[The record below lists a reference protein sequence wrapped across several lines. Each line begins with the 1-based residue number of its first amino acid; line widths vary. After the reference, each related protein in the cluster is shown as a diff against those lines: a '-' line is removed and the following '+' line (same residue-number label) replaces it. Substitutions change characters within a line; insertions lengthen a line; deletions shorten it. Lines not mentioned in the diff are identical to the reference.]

1 MSGLKN
7 LKLQKESRLPK
18 ISVDIVSAEPL
29 KRLTIDVPLSVHIW
43 LKTESAKRQVSIR
56 DLALKAFADLSTEN
70 SCIGLNKKINEL
82 QASAM
87 CCRDKKKSLSSAQ
100 KRENPLGGGFFRVI
114 KAVRDNLIL
123 DLEPESYVPTASNT
137 RGNA

>member
-7 LKLQKESRLPK
+7 LKIQKESRLPK

-56 DLALKAFADLSTEN
+56 DLALEAFEN
-70 SCIGLNKKINEL
+70 LKKKIT
-82 QASAM
+82 
-87 CCRDKKKSLSSAQ
+87 K
-100 KRENPLGGGFFRVI
+100 
-114 KAVRDNLIL
+114 
-123 DLEPESYVPTASNT
+123 
-137 RGNA
+137 

>member
-56 DLALKAFADLSTEN
+56 DLALKAFADL
-70 SCIGLNKKINEL
+70 KK
-82 QASAM
+82 
-87 CCRDKKKSLSSAQ
+87 
-100 KRENPLGGGFFRVI
+100 
-114 KAVRDNLIL
+114 
-123 DLEPESYVPTASNT
+123 
-137 RGNA
+137 